1 MSAPAPVMTYD
12 TLFLDLQRYSERK
25 DAGFVAQI
33 PSLISLA
40 EFAIATE
47 ARNLWQLTIERTTLL
62 EAQSGMAPVGTIQ
75 KPARWRKTASFK
87 IQDPTTLAW
96 EPLFARS
103 QEYVT
108 NVNGQFPAGKP
119 QYYADYD
126 YSNWLFGPLPD
137 QDYQIE
143 VAYYSRIQP
152 LDEANQENYLTREA
166 PQAILFGALLQAQP
180 FLKSDKYPLWKEMY
194 ADAMAKLK
202 GEDDARMVDKNTSR
216 QSV

>member
-1 MSAPAPVMTYD
+1 MTVSSVMTYSSLVND
-12 TLFLDLQRYSERK
+12 IQTYSERR
-25 DAGFVAQI
+25 DAGFVNQI

-40 EFAIATE
+40 EYEIAAE
-47 ARNLWQLTIERTTLL
+47 ARNLWQLTVERTTLL
-62 EAQSGMAPVGTIQ
+62 QLQSGNAPVGTIQ
-75 KPARWRKTASFK
+75 KPVRWRKTASMK

-96 EPLFARS
+96 SPLFLRS

-108 NVNGQFPAGKP
+108 NVNGQFDAGMP

-137 QDYQIE
+137 QDYE
-143 VAYYSRIQP
+143 VEVSYYSRIQP
-152 LDEANQENYLTREA
+152 LDTQNQENYLTREA
-166 PQAILFGALLQAQP
+166 PQALLFGSLLQAQP
-180 FLKSDKYPLWKEMY
+180 FLKSDKYGIWKEMY
-194 ADAMAKLK
+194 STAMARLK